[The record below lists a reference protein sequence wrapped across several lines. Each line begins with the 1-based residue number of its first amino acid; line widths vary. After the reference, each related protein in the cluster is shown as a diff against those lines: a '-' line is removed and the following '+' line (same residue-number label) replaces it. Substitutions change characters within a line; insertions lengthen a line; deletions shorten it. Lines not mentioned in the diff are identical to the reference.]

1 MNRKVLVDTKCHDLA
16 EKFLEDMEVNDEAQM
31 RRMSSRNRRSNQ
43 RVERPPGAQA
53 MSPSEERFDVW
64 QYLPDDWHEKVGDNL
79 SAEDA
84 VKLAHSYTVR
94 PAAQI
99 A

>member
-1 MNRKVLVDTKCHDLA
+1 
-16 EKFLEDMEVNDEAQM
+16 
-31 RRMSSRNRRSNQ
+31 
-43 RVERPPGAQA
+43 

-99 A
+99 GIIRKVHIIARDDDSVAFEWQFGKGTFGDKLD

>member
-1 MNRKVLVDTKCHDLA
+1 MA
-16 EKFLEDMEVNDEAQM
+16 P
-31 RRMSSRNRRSNQ
+31 RRRAALGGGLPMT
-43 RVERPPGAQA
+43 
-53 MSPSEERFDVW
+53 EERFDVW

-84 VKLAHSYTVR
+84 VKLAYSYTTR

-99 A
+99 GVIRKVQIIARDDDSVAFEWQFGKGVTFG